1 MKSIYKFIG
10 ELVERIDQRNTDGT
24 VTNLIGVSIDKKFI
38 NSVANVIG
46 TDLTKYK
53 VIEKYDFAVSLM
65 QVSRDE
71 KIPIACQKEYDK
83 AIMSPAY
90 PIFRVKDTSVV
101 LPEYLEMWFMRPE
114 FDREASFIAVG
125 GVRGSMPWEDF
136 ANMKLPVPSIEE
148 QREIVNSYNAITDR
162 IALKK
167 QINDNLEATVQNAFN
182 AEFIAFVGN
191 NSSLVDT
198 ELGQMPENLLVK
210 LVSEIEPRIESGKRP
225 SGGAAS
231 SGYPSLGADCAKGL
245 GCYDR
250 SKAKYV
256 PFDFAQ
262 KMTKGIVKGYELLA
276 YKDGGKPSEF
286 IPEFSIYGEGY
297 PFDEFAINE
306 HVFIIDF
313 GCPEANWFAYFLF
326 KSKYVYN
333 LLASVGGK
341 SAIPGINQQDI
352 GNLYVIDPTSE
363 AALEFGA
370 KYLPFLK
377 AILINCKELL
387 KLEELKD
394 SVLTTLSR

>member
-1 MKSIYKFIG
+1 MKSIYKSIG

-71 KIPIACQKEYDK
+71 KIPVACQKEYDK

-148 QREIVNSYNAITDR
+148 QREIVNSYKTLTDR

-167 QINDNLEATVQNAFN
+167 QINDNLEEQAEAIFSLAMQKACSLRSLGSFGTVVTGKTPSTDVPEFYGDDIPFVKTPDMHGNVYITS
-182 AEFIAFVGN
+182 AE
-191 NSSLVDT
+191 SSLSV
-198 ELGQMPENLLVK
+198 
-210 LVSEIEPRIESGKRP
+210 
-225 SGGAAS
+225 
-231 SGYPSLGADCAKGL
+231 LGAE
-245 GCYDR
+245 
-250 SKAKYV
+250 S
-256 PFDFAQ
+256 
-262 KMTKGIVKGYELLA
+262 
-276 YKDGGKPSEF
+276 
-286 IPEFSIYGEGY
+286 
-297 PFDEFAINE
+297 
-306 HVFIIDF
+306 
-313 GCPEANWFAYFLF
+313 
-326 KSKYVYN
+326 
-333 LLASVGGK
+333 
-341 SAIPGINQQDI
+341 QQ
-352 GNLYVIDPTSE
+352 N
-363 AALEFGA
+363 
-370 KYLPFLK
+370 KYLPANTLIVACIGANAGEAAITSFRSQTNQQINAIISEYPCFLYFSVK
-377 AILINCKELL
+377 AHTTELRALGEGSSTMININKTSFETYEIPVINEDALTILEGQLQIVFDAVLANLREID
-387 KLEELKD
+387 KLSEIKD
-394 SVLTTLSR
+394 VIITQLSR

>member
-1 MKSIYKFIG
+1 M
-10 ELVERIDQRNTDGT
+10 
-24 VTNLIGVSIDKKFI
+24 
-38 NSVANVIG
+38 
-46 TDLTKYK
+46 
-53 VIEKYDFAVSLM
+53 
-65 QVSRDE
+65 
-71 KIPIACQKEYDK
+71 
-83 AIMSPAY
+83 
-90 PIFRVKDTSVV
+90 
-101 LPEYLEMWFMRPE
+101 
-114 FDREASFIAVG
+114 
-125 GVRGSMPWEDF
+125 
-136 ANMKLPVPSIEE
+136 
-148 QREIVNSYNAITDR
+148 
-162 IALKK
+162 
-167 QINDNLEATVQNAFN
+167 QNAFN

-198 ELGQMPENLLVK
+198 ELGQMPKNLSVK

>member
-1 MKSIYKFIG
+1 MKSNYDRLGNHIRLIDNRNKD
-10 ELVERIDQRNTDGT
+10 LVTEQVLGIN
-24 VTNLIGVSIDKKFI
+24 IDKFFMP
-38 NSVANVIG
+38 SVANVIG
-46 TDLTKYK
+46 TDLSKYK
-53 VIEKYDFAVSLM
+53 LIQKGNFACNPMHVG
-65 QVSRDE
+65 RDE
-71 KIPIACQKEYDK
+71 RLPVALYTDEKP
-83 AIMSPAY
+83 AIVSPAY
-90 PIFRVKDTSVV
+90 FMFEIKDNTV
-101 LPEYLEMWFMRPE
+101 LDAEFLMMWFRRPE
-114 FDREASFIAVG
+114 FDRICWLHTDGS
-125 GVRGSMPWEDF
+125 VRGGITWDDICRMEI
-136 ANMKLPVPSIEE
+136 PVPPMEE
-148 QREIVNSYNAITDR
+148 QIEIVNAYKAITDR
-162 IALKK
+162 IAIKK

-182 AEFIAFVGN
+182 AEFISFVGN

-198 ELGQMPENLLVK
+198 ELGQIPENLSVK

>member
-1 MKSIYKFIG
+1 MRSNYDVLGKHIR
-10 ELVERIDQRNTDGT
+10 LVDFRNQDE
-24 VTNLIGVSIDKKFI
+24 VTNTVLGISINKEFMP
-38 NSVANVIG
+38 SVANVIG
-46 TDLTKYK
+46 TDLSRYK
-53 VIEKYDFAVSLM
+53 LIQKGMFACNPMHVG
-65 QVSRDE
+65 RDE
-71 KIPIACQKEYDK
+71 RLPIALYKDDIP
-83 AIMSPAY
+83 AIVSPAY
-90 PIFRVKDTSVV
+90 FMFEIIDPTILDMD
-101 LPEYLEMWFMRPE
+101 YLMMWFRRSE
-114 FDREASFIAVG
+114 FDRECWFMTDGS
-125 GVRGSMPWEDF
+125 VRGGITWDDLCRISI
-136 ANMKLPVPSIEE
+136 PVPPIEKQRSI
-148 QREIVNSYNAITDR
+148 VKAYKTITNR
-162 IALKK
+162 IALKRK
-167 QINDNLEATVQNAFN
+167 VNENLEATVQTAFN
-182 AEFIAFVGN
+182 AEFIAFEGN
-191 NSSLVDT
+191 NSTLIDT
-198 ELGQMPENLLVK
+198 ELGQIPENLSVK
-210 LVSEIEPRIESGKRP
+210 LVSDINPRIESGKRP
-225 SGGAAS
+225 SGGAAT

-245 GCYDR
+245 GCYDC

-333 LLASVGGK
+333 LLVSVGGK

-352 GNLYVIDPTSE
+352 RNLYVIDPTSE
-363 AALEFGA
+363 AALAFGS

-377 AILINCKELL
+377 TILINCKELL

-394 SVLTTLSR
+394 SILTTLSR

>member
-1 MKSIYKFIG
+1 MKSNYDLLGNHIR
-10 ELVERIDQRNTDGT
+10 LIDNRNKD
-24 VTNLIGVSIDKKFI
+24 LITEQVLGINIDKFFMP
-38 NSVANVIG
+38 SVANVIG
-46 TDLTKYK
+46 TDLSKYK
-53 VIEKYDFAVSLM
+53 LIQKGNFACNPMHVG
-65 QVSRDE
+65 RDE
-71 KIPIACQKEYDK
+71 RLPVALYTDDK
-83 AIMSPAY
+83 PAIVSPAY
-90 PIFRVKDTSVV
+90 FMFEIKDNTV
-101 LPEYLEMWFMRPE
+101 LNDEFLMMWFRRPE
-114 FDREASFIAVG
+114 FDRICWLHTDGS
-125 GVRGSMPWEDF
+125 VRGGITWDDICRMEI
-136 ANMKLPVPSIEE
+136 PVPTMEE
-148 QREIVNSYNAITDR
+148 QIEIVNAYKAITDR
-162 IALKK
+162 IAIKK
-167 QINDNLEATVQNAFN
+167 QINDNLEATVQNAIN

-198 ELGQMPENLLVK
+198 ELGQMPENLSVK